1 MSRNKTILLLLAI
14 TAVLIFSCC
23 SCDDK
28 KGEKELPKEYTVLE
42 VQSRINSLRAT
53 ETSWERGDQIGLYA
67 VVSGKGLSST
77 SIFQKAS
84 NLPYTTPDGDGQFL
98 PAEGGEIRLM
108 PEERIDLIS
117 YYPYQPVGAD
127 HKLRIN
133 VRDQSDLSK
142 LDLLYSD
149 NARGLNNLH
158 PKANLQFDHAM
169 SQLQVSI
176 MGDGAT
182 DLNALQISVGD
193 VKVEGVFDLTTG
205 QLSNLG
211 AATSKI
217 TMHKAKSV
225 AKGAT
230 HQAILLP
237 GQELKGLTYTFEVAG
252 KSYTYTEMESKKLQ
266 AGIRVR
272 RNFKL
277 TDTGVELIDATI
289 EIIGEGEGGTQPQPN
304 PQPDPEQPGEDPKPE
319 PPTPPAE
326 GYGNQAYYMEQVLIQ
341 NGYMEDRVIHQEDT
355 PDSFFAGG
363 TTPGGKRR
371 NYTIYFSKNN
381 HQPYM
386 VAYPMYRDCLG
397 EWSRKK
403 WGGDPW
409 DFGPGVEQK
418 YQMQLIRRSFQP
430 REYNMSR
437 GHMLASNQRTA
448 SKELNRTT
456 FYFTN
461 VVPQEQSQNAGI
473 WATLENKENAFAKNA
488 RKTDTLYVVCG
499 PTLAPNAEMVRDD
512 VNKKCPIPTHT
523 WKVLLKKK
531 KGQWVSIGVKMPNV
545 RPASGSKWDDY
556 TCTVAELEKEL
567 GVKFFPSLPEN
578 EATAIKSQNNS
589 KDW

>member
-28 KGEKELPKEYTVLE
+28 KGDKELPREYTVLE

-149 NARGLNNLH
+149 NARGLNNLR
-158 PKANLQFDHAM
+158 PKAVLQFNHAL
-169 SQLQVSI
+169 SQLQISI

-193 VKVEGVFDLTTG
+193 VKVEGVFNLAAG
-205 QLSNLG
+205 QLSKLG
-211 AATSKI
+211 GTTSKI

-252 KSYTYTEMESKKLQ
+252 KSYTYTETESKQLQ
-266 AGIRVR
+266 PGVRVR

-289 EIIGEGEGGTQPQPN
+289 EIIGEGEGDTQ

-326 GYGNQAYYMEQVLIQ
+326 GYGNQAFYMEQVMIQ
-341 NGYMEDRVIHQEDT
+341 NGYMEDRIIHQLDS
-355 PDSFFAGG
+355 PDSYFSGG
-363 TTPGGKRR
+363 TTSGGKRR

-386 VAYPMYRDCLG
+386 VAYPLYKDCLG
-397 EWSRKK
+397 DSGRTDK
-403 WGGDPW
+403 W
-409 DFGPGVEQK
+409 DFDPVIDKK
-418 YQMQLIRRSFQP
+418 YQMQLYRSYQP
-430 REYNMSR
+430 RSYNMSR

-448 SKELNRTT
+448 SRELNFTT

-461 VVPQEQSQNAGI
+461 MVPQEQSQNSGI
-473 WATLENKENAFAKNA
+473 WQQLESRENAFARNA
-488 RKTDTLYVVCG
+488 NKSDTLYVVCG
-499 PTLAPNAEMVRDD
+499 PTLAPNADMVHDD
-512 VNKKCPIPTHT
+512 NNKKCPIPTHT

-531 KGQWVSIGVKMPNV
+531 KGQWISIGAKMPNV
-545 RPASGSKWDDY
+545 RPVSGSKWYDY
-556 TCTVAELEKEL
+556 TCTVADLEKEL
-567 GVKFFPSLPEN
+567 GVKFFPFLPEN

-589 KDW
+589 RDW

>member
-28 KGEKELPKEYTVLE
+28 KGDKELPREYTVLE

-67 VVSGKGLSST
+67 IVSGKGLSST

-133 VRDQSDLSK
+133 VRDQSDFSK

-149 NARGLNNLH
+149 NARGLNNLR
-158 PKANLQFDHAM
+158 PKAVLQFNHAL
-169 SQLQVSI
+169 SQLQISI
-176 MGDGAT
+176 MGDGDT

-193 VKVEGVFDLTTG
+193 VKVEGVFDLAAG
-205 QLSNLG
+205 QLSKLG
-211 AATSKI
+211 GTTSKI

-252 KSYTYTEMESKKLQ
+252 KSYTYTETESKQLQ
-266 AGIRVR
+266 PGVRVR

-277 TDTGVELIDATI
+277 TDTGVEVIDATI
-289 EIIGEGEGGTQPQPN
+289 EIIGEGEGGIQPL
-304 PQPDPEQPGEDPKPE
+304 PDPEQPGEDPKPE

-326 GYGNQAYYMEQVLIQ
+326 GYGNQAFYMEQVMIQ
-341 NGYMEDRVIHQEDT
+341 NGYMEDRIIHQLDS
-355 PDSFFAGG
+355 PDSYFAGG
-363 TTPGGKRR
+363 TTIGGNGKRR

-381 HQPYM
+381 YQPYM
-386 VAYPMYRDCLG
+386 VAYPLYKDCLG
-397 EWSRKK
+397 DSGRTDK
-403 WGGDPW
+403 W
-409 DFGPGVEQK
+409 DFDPVIDKK
-418 YQMQLIRRSFQP
+418 YQMQLFRSYQP
-430 REYNMSR
+430 RTYNMSR
-437 GHMLASNQRTA
+437 GHMLASQQRTA
-448 SKELNRTT
+448 SRELNFTT

-461 VVPQEQSQNAGI
+461 MVPQEQSQNGGI
-473 WATLENKENAFAKNA
+473 WQQLESREKVFASNADKS
-488 RKTDTLYVVCG
+488 DTLYVVCG
-499 PTLAPNAEMVRDD
+499 PTLAPNADMVHDD
-512 VNKKCPIPTHT
+512 NNKKCPIPTHT
-523 WKVLLKKK
+523 WKVLLKEK
-531 KGQWVSIGVKMPNV
+531 KGQWISIGVKMPNV
-545 RPASGSKWDDY
+545 RPVSGSKWYDY
-556 TCTVAELEKEL
+556 TCTVADLEKEL
-567 GVKFFPSLPEN
+567 GVKFFPFLPEN

-589 KDW
+589 SDW

>member
-28 KGEKELPKEYTVLE
+28 KGEKESPKEYTVLE

-133 VRDQSDLSK
+133 VRDQSDFSK

-149 NARGLNNLH
+149 NARGLNNLR
-158 PKANLQFDHAM
+158 PKAVLQFNHAL
-169 SQLQVSI
+169 SQLQISI

-193 VKVEGVFDLTTG
+193 VKVEGVFDLAAG
-205 QLSNLG
+205 QLSKLG
-211 AATSKI
+211 GTTSKI

-252 KSYTYTEMESKKLQ
+252 KSYTYTEAESKQLQ
-266 AGIRVR
+266 PGVRVR

-277 TDTGVELIDATI
+277 TDTGVEVIDATI
-289 EIIGEGEGGTQPQPN
+289 EIIGEGEGGIQPLPD

-326 GYGNQAYYMEQVLIQ
+326 GYGNQAFYMEQVMIQ
-341 NGYMEDRVIHQEDT
+341 NGYMEDRIIHQLDS
-355 PDSFFAGG
+355 PDSYFSGG

-371 NYTIYFSKNN
+371 NYTIYFSKNS

-386 VAYPMYRDCLG
+386 VAYPLYKDCLG
-397 EWSRKK
+397 DSGRTDK
-403 WGGDPW
+403 W
-409 DFGPGVEQK
+409 DFDPVIDKK
-418 YQMQLIRRSFQP
+418 YQMQLYRSYQP
-430 REYNMSR
+430 RSYNMSR

-448 SKELNRTT
+448 SRELNFTT

-461 VVPQEQSQNAGI
+461 MVPQEQSQNSGI
-473 WATLENKENAFAKNA
+473 WQQLESRENVFAKNA
-488 RKTDTLYVVCG
+488 NKSDTLYVVCG
-499 PTLAPNAEMVRDD
+499 PTLAPNADMVHDD
-512 VNKKCPIPTHT
+512 NNKKCPIPTHT
-523 WKVLLKKK
+523 WKVLLKEK
-531 KGQWVSIGVKMPNV
+531 KGQWISIGVKMPNV
-545 RPASGSKWDDY
+545 RPVSGSKWYDY
-556 TCTVAELEKEL
+556 TCTVADLEKEL
-567 GVKFFPSLPEN
+567 GVKFFPFLPEN
-578 EATAIKSQNNS
+578 EAKEIKSQNNS
-589 KDW
+589 RDW

>member
-28 KGEKELPKEYTVLE
+28 KGDKELPKEYTVLE
-42 VQSRINSLRAT
+42 IQSRINSLRAT

-67 VVSGKGLSST
+67 IVSGKGLSST

-84 NLPYTTPDGDGQFL
+84 NIPYTTPDGDGHFL

-133 VRDQSDLSK
+133 VRDQSDFTK

-158 PKANLQFDHAM
+158 PKANLQFVHAM

-193 VKVEGVFDLTTG
+193 VKVEGVFDLAAG

-211 AATSKI
+211 TTTSKI

-252 KSYTYTEMESKKLQ
+252 KSYTYTEMESKQLQ
-266 AGIRVR
+266 AGVRVR

-277 TDTGVELIDATI
+277 TGTGVELIDATI
-289 EIIGEGEGGTQPQPN
+289 EIIGEGEGDTQ
-304 PQPDPEQPGEDPKPE
+304 PQPDPEQPGEDPEPE

-326 GYGNQAYYMEQVLIQ
+326 GYGNQAFYMEQVMIQ
-341 NGYMEDRVIHQEDT
+341 NGYMEDRIIHQLDS
-355 PDSFFAGG
+355 PDSNFAGG

-386 VAYPMYRDCLG
+386 VAYPLYKDCLG
-397 EWSRKK
+397 DSGRTDK
-403 WGGDPW
+403 W
-409 DFGPGVEQK
+409 DFDPVIDKK
-418 YQMQLIRRSFQP
+418 YQMQLYRSYQP
-430 REYNMSR
+430 RSYNMSR

-448 SKELNRTT
+448 SRELNFTT

-461 VVPQEQSQNAGI
+461 MVPQEQSQNSGI
-473 WATLENKENAFAKNA
+473 WQQLESRENAFARNA
-488 RKTDTLYVVCG
+488 NKSDTLYVVCG
-499 PTLAPNAEMVRDD
+499 PTLAPNADMVHDD
-512 VNKKCPIPTHT
+512 NNKKCPIPTHT
-523 WKVLLKKK
+523 WKVLLKEK
-531 KGQWVSIGVKMPNV
+531 KGQWISIGVKMPNV
-545 RPASGSKWDDY
+545 RPVSGSKWYDY
-556 TCTVAELEKEL
+556 TCTVADLEKEL
-567 GVKFFPSLPEN
+567 GVKFFPFLPEN
-578 EATAIKSQNNS
+578 EATEIKSQNKS
-589 KDW
+589 SDW

>member
-28 KGEKELPKEYTVLE
+28 KGEKESPKEYTVLE

-133 VRDQSDLSK
+133 VRDQSDFSK

-149 NARGLNNLH
+149 NARGLNNLR
-158 PKANLQFDHAM
+158 PKAVLQFNHAL
-169 SQLQVSI
+169 SQLQISI

-193 VKVEGVFDLTTG
+193 VKVEGVFDLAAG
-205 QLSNLG
+205 QLSKLG
-211 AATSKI
+211 GTTSKI

-252 KSYTYTEMESKKLQ
+252 KSYTYTEAESKQLQ
-266 AGIRVR
+266 PGVRVR

-277 TDTGVELIDATI
+277 TDTGVEVIDATI
-289 EIIGEGEGGTQPQPN
+289 EIIGEGEGGIQPL
-304 PQPDPEQPGEDPKPE
+304 PDPEQPGEDPKPE

-326 GYGNQAYYMEQVLIQ
+326 GYGNQAFYMEQVMIQ
-341 NGYMEDRVIHQEDT
+341 NGYMEDRIIHQLDS
-355 PDSFFAGG
+355 PDSYFAGG
-363 TTPGGKRR
+363 TTIGGNGKRR

-381 HQPYM
+381 YQPYM
-386 VAYPMYRDCLG
+386 VAYPLYKDCLG
-397 EWSRKK
+397 DSGRTDK
-403 WGGDPW
+403 W
-409 DFGPGVEQK
+409 DFDPVIDKK
-418 YQMQLIRRSFQP
+418 YQMQLFRSYQP
-430 REYNMSR
+430 RSYNMSR
-437 GHMLASNQRTA
+437 GHMLASQQRTA
-448 SKELNRTT
+448 SRELNFTT

-461 VVPQEQSQNAGI
+461 MVPQEQSQNSGI
-473 WATLENKENAFAKNA
+473 WQQLESRENVFAKNA
-488 RKTDTLYVVCG
+488 NKSDTLYVVCG
-499 PTLAPNAEMVRDD
+499 PTLAPNADMVHDD
-512 VNKKCPIPTHT
+512 NNKKCPIPTHT
-523 WKVLLKKK
+523 WKVLLKEK
-531 KGQWVSIGVKMPNV
+531 KGQWISIGVKMPNV
-545 RPASGSKWDDY
+545 RPVSGSKWYDY
-556 TCTVAELEKEL
+556 TCTVADLEKEL
-567 GVKFFPSLPEN
+567 GVKFFPFLPEN
-578 EATAIKSQNNS
+578 EAKEIKSQNNS
-589 KDW
+589 RDW

>member
-28 KGEKELPKEYTVLE
+28 KGDKELPKEYTVLE
-42 VQSRINSLRAT
+42 IQSRINSLRAT

-84 NLPYTTPDGDGQFL
+84 NLPYTTPDGDGHFL

-133 VRDQSDLSK
+133 VRDQSDFTK

-158 PKANLQFDHAM
+158 PKANLQFVHAM

-193 VKVEGVFDLTTG
+193 VKVEGVFDLAAG

-211 AATSKI
+211 TTTSKI

-252 KSYTYTEMESKKLQ
+252 KSYTYTEMESKQLQ
-266 AGIRVR
+266 AGVRVR

-277 TDTGVELIDATI
+277 TGTGVELIDATI
-289 EIIGEGEGGTQPQPN
+289 EIIGEGEGDTQ
-304 PQPDPEQPGEDPKPE
+304 PQPDPEQPGEDPEPE

-326 GYGNQAYYMEQVLIQ
+326 GYGNQAFYMEQVMIQ
-341 NGYMEDRVIHQEDT
+341 NGYMEDRIIHQLDS
-355 PDSFFAGG
+355 PDSNFAGG

-371 NYTIYFSKNN
+371 NYTIYFSKNS

-386 VAYPMYRDCLG
+386 VAYPLYKDCLG
-397 EWSRKK
+397 DSGRTDK
-403 WGGDPW
+403 W
-409 DFGPGVEQK
+409 DFDPVIDKK
-418 YQMQLIRRSFQP
+418 YQMQLYRSYQP
-430 REYNMSR
+430 RSYNMSR

-448 SKELNRTT
+448 SRELNFTT

-461 VVPQEQSQNAGI
+461 MVPQEQSQNSGI
-473 WATLENKENAFAKNA
+473 WQQLESRENAFARNA
-488 RKTDTLYVVCG
+488 NKSDTLYVVCG
-499 PTLAPNAEMVRDD
+499 PTLAPNADMVHDD
-512 VNKKCPIPTHT
+512 NNKKCPIPTHT

-531 KGQWVSIGVKMPNV
+531 KGQWISIGVKMPNV
-545 RPASGSKWDDY
+545 RPVSGSKWYDY
-556 TCTVAELEKEL
+556 TCTVADLEKEL
-567 GVKFFPSLPEN
+567 GVKFFPFLPEN
-578 EATAIKSQNNS
+578 EAKEIKSQNNS
-589 KDW
+589 RDW

>member
-28 KGEKELPKEYTVLE
+28 NGDKELPKEYTVLE
-42 VQSRINSLRAT
+42 IQSRINSLRAT

-67 VVSGKGLSST
+67 IVSGKGLSST

-84 NLPYTTPDGDGQFL
+84 NLPYTTPDGDGHFL

-149 NARGLNNLH
+149 NARGLNNLR
-158 PKANLQFDHAM
+158 PKAVLQFNHAL
-169 SQLQVSI
+169 SQLQISI

-211 AATSKI
+211 ATTSKI

-252 KSYTYTEMESKKLQ
+252 KSYTYTEMESKQLQ
-266 AGIRVR
+266 AGVRVR

-277 TDTGVELIDATI
+277 TGTGVELIDATI
-289 EIIGEGEGGTQPQPN
+289 EIIGEGEGDTQ
-304 PQPDPEQPGEDPKPE
+304 PQPDPEQPGEDPEPE

-326 GYGNQAYYMEQVLIQ
+326 GYGNQAFYMEQVMIQ
-341 NGYMEDRVIHQEDT
+341 NGYMEDRIIHQLDS
-355 PDSFFAGG
+355 PDSNFAGG

-371 NYTIYFSKNN
+371 NYTIYFSKNS

-386 VAYPMYRDCLG
+386 VAYPLYKDCLG
-397 EWSRKK
+397 DSGRTDK
-403 WGGDPW
+403 W
-409 DFGPGVEQK
+409 DFDPVIDKK
-418 YQMQLIRRSFQP
+418 YQMQLYRSYQP
-430 REYNMSR
+430 RSYNMSR

-448 SKELNRTT
+448 SRELNFTT

-461 VVPQEQSQNAGI
+461 MVPQEQSQNSGI
-473 WATLENKENAFAKNA
+473 WQQLESRENAFARNA
-488 RKTDTLYVVCG
+488 NKSDTLYVVCG
-499 PTLAPNAEMVRDD
+499 PTLAPNADMVHDD
-512 VNKKCPIPTHT
+512 NNKKCPIPTHT

-531 KGQWVSIGVKMPNV
+531 KGQWISIGAKMPNV
-545 RPASGSKWDDY
+545 RPVSGSKWYDY
-556 TCTVAELEKEL
+556 TCTVADLEKEL
-567 GVKFFPSLPEN
+567 GVKFFPFLPEN

-589 KDW
+589 RDW

>member
-42 VQSRINSLRAT
+42 IQSRINSLRAT
-53 ETSWERGDQIGLYA
+53 ETSWERGDKIGLYA

-84 NLPYTTPDGDGQFL
+84 NLPYTTPDGDGHFL

-108 PEERIDLIS
+108 PGERIDLIS

-158 PKANLQFDHAM
+158 PKANLQFFHAL
-169 SQLQVSI
+169 SQLQISI

-193 VKVEGVFDLTTG
+193 INVEGIFDLTTG

-211 AATSKI
+211 STTSKI
-217 TMHKAKSV
+217 TIHKSKSV

-266 AGIRVR
+266 PGIRVR

-326 GYGNQAYYMEQVLIQ
+326 GYGNKAYYMEQVLIQ
-341 NGYMEDRVIHQEDT
+341 NGYMEDRIIHQLDS
-355 PDSFFAGG
+355 PDSYFAGG
-363 TTPGGKRR
+363 ETDGGKRR

-381 HQPYM
+381 RQPYM
-386 VAYPMYRDCLG
+386 VAYPLYKDCI
-397 EWSRKK
+397 
-403 WGGDPW
+403 GDSGRTDKW
-409 DFGPGVEQK
+409 DFDPVIDKK
-418 YQMQLIRRSFQP
+418 YQMQLFRSYQP
-430 REYNMSR
+430 RSYNMSR

-448 SKELNRTT
+448 SRNLNFTT

-461 VVPQEQSQNAGI
+461 MVPQEQSQNGGI
-473 WATLENKENAFAKNA
+473 WQQLESRENSFATNANKS
-488 RKTDTLYVVCG
+488 DTLYVVCG
-499 PTLAPNAEMVRDD
+499 PTLAPNADMVHDD
-512 VNKKCPIPTHT
+512 NNKKCPIPTHT

-531 KGQWVSIGVKMPNV
+531 KGQWISIGVKMPNV
-545 RPASGSKWDDY
+545 SIAKGSKWYDY
-556 TCTVAELEKEL
+556 TCTVADLEKEL
-567 GVKFFPSLPEN
+567 GVKFFPLLPET
-578 EATAIKSQNNS
+578 EAQAIKSQNNS

>member
-28 KGEKELPKEYTVLE
+28 KGDKELPREYTVLE

-149 NARGLNNLH
+149 NARGLNNLR
-158 PKANLQFDHAM
+158 PKAVLQFNHAL
-169 SQLQVSI
+169 SQLQISI

-193 VKVEGVFDLTTG
+193 VKVEGVFNLAAG
-205 QLSNLG
+205 QLSKLG
-211 AATSKI
+211 GTTSKI

-252 KSYTYTEMESKKLQ
+252 KSYTYTETESKQLQ
-266 AGIRVR
+266 PGVRVR

-289 EIIGEGEGGTQPQPN
+289 EIIGEGEGDTQ

-326 GYGNQAYYMEQVLIQ
+326 GYGNQAFYMEQVMIQ
-341 NGYMEDRVIHQEDT
+341 NGYMEDRIIHQLDS
-355 PDSFFAGG
+355 PDSYFSGG
-363 TTPGGKRR
+363 TTSGGKRR

-386 VAYPMYRDCLG
+386 VAYPLYKDCLG
-397 EWSRKK
+397 DSGRTDK
-403 WGGDPW
+403 W
-409 DFGPGVEQK
+409 DFDPVIDKK
-418 YQMQLIRRSFQP
+418 YQMQLYRSYQP
-430 REYNMSR
+430 RSYNMSR

-448 SKELNRTT
+448 SRELNFTT

-461 VVPQEQSQNAGI
+461 MVPQEQSQNSGI
-473 WATLENKENAFAKNA
+473 WQQLESRENAFARNA
-488 RKTDTLYVVCG
+488 NKSDTLYVVCG
-499 PTLAPNAEMVRDD
+499 PTLAPNADMVHDD
-512 VNKKCPIPTHT
+512 NNKKCPIPTHT
-523 WKVLLKKK
+523 WKVLLKEK
-531 KGQWVSIGVKMPNV
+531 KGQWISIGVKMPNV
-545 RPASGSKWDDY
+545 RPVSGSKWYDY
-556 TCTVAELEKEL
+556 TCTVADLEKEL
-567 GVKFFPSLPEN
+567 GVKFFPFLPEN
-578 EATAIKSQNNS
+578 ESTAIKSQNNS
-589 KDW
+589 RDW

>member
-28 KGEKELPKEYTVLE
+28 KGDKELPREYTVLE
-42 VQSRINSLRAT
+42 IQSRINSLRAT

-67 VVSGKGLSST
+67 IVSGKGLSST

-127 HKLRIN
+127 HKLQIN

-149 NARGLNNLH
+149 NARGLNNLR
-158 PKANLQFDHAM
+158 PKAVLQFNHAL
-169 SQLQVSI
+169 SQLQISI

-193 VKVEGVFDLTTG
+193 VKVEGVFDLAAG
-205 QLSNLG
+205 QLSKLG
-211 AATSKI
+211 GTTSKI

-252 KSYTYTEMESKKLQ
+252 KSYTYTETESKQLQ
-266 AGIRVR
+266 PGVRVR

-289 EIIGEGEGGTQPQPN
+289 EIIGEGEGGTQPQP
-304 PQPDPEQPGEDPKPE
+304 DPEQPGEDPKPE

-326 GYGNQAYYMEQVLIQ
+326 GYGNQAFYMEQVMIQ
-341 NGYMEDRVIHQEDT
+341 NGYMEDRIIHQLDS
-355 PDSFFAGG
+355 PDSYFSGG
-363 TTPGGKRR
+363 TTSGGKRR

-386 VAYPMYRDCLG
+386 VAYPLYKDCLG
-397 EWSRKK
+397 DSGRTDK
-403 WGGDPW
+403 W
-409 DFGPGVEQK
+409 DFDPVIDKK
-418 YQMQLIRRSFQP
+418 YQMQLYRSYQP
-430 REYNMSR
+430 RSYNMSR

-448 SKELNRTT
+448 SRELNFTT

-461 VVPQEQSQNAGI
+461 MVPQEQSQNSGI
-473 WATLENKENAFAKNA
+473 WQQLESRENAFARNA
-488 RKTDTLYVVCG
+488 NKSDTLYVVCG
-499 PTLAPNAEMVRDD
+499 PTLAPNADMVHDD
-512 VNKKCPIPTHT
+512 NNKKCPIPTHT
-523 WKVLLKKK
+523 WKVLLKEK
-531 KGQWVSIGVKMPNV
+531 KGQWISIGVKMPNV
-545 RPASGSKWDDY
+545 RPVSGSKWYDY
-556 TCTVAELEKEL
+556 TCTVADLEKEL
-567 GVKFFPSLPEN
+567 GVKFFPFLPEN

-589 KDW
+589 RDW

>member
-28 KGEKELPKEYTVLE
+28 KGDKELPREYTVLE
-42 VQSRINSLRAT
+42 IQSRINSLRAT

-67 VVSGKGLSST
+67 IVSGKGLSST

-84 NLPYTTPDGDGQFL
+84 NLPYTTPDGDGHFL

-133 VRDQSDLSK
+133 VRDQSDFTK

-158 PKANLQFDHAM
+158 PKANLQFVHAM

-193 VKVEGVFDLTTG
+193 VKVEGVFDLAAG

-211 AATSKI
+211 TTTSKI

-252 KSYTYTEMESKKLQ
+252 KSYTYTEMESKQLQ
-266 AGIRVR
+266 AGVRVR

-277 TDTGVELIDATI
+277 TGTGVELIDATI
-289 EIIGEGEGGTQPQPN
+289 EIIGEGEGDTQ
-304 PQPDPEQPGEDPKPE
+304 PQPDPEQPGEDPEPE

-326 GYGNQAYYMEQVLIQ
+326 GYGNQAFYMEQVMIQ
-341 NGYMEDRVIHQEDT
+341 NGYMEDRIIHQLDS
-355 PDSFFAGG
+355 PDSNFAGG

-371 NYTIYFSKNN
+371 NYTIYFSKNS

-386 VAYPMYRDCLG
+386 VAYPLYKDCLG
-397 EWSRKK
+397 DSGRTDK
-403 WGGDPW
+403 W
-409 DFGPGVEQK
+409 DFDPVIDKK
-418 YQMQLIRRSFQP
+418 YQMQLYRSYQP
-430 REYNMSR
+430 RSYNMSR

-448 SKELNRTT
+448 SRELNFTT

-461 VVPQEQSQNAGI
+461 MVPQEQSQNSGI
-473 WATLENKENAFAKNA
+473 WQQLESRENAFARNA
-488 RKTDTLYVVCG
+488 NKSDTLYVVCG
-499 PTLAPNAEMVRDD
+499 PTLAPNADMVHDD
-512 VNKKCPIPTHT
+512 NNKKCPIPTHT

-531 KGQWVSIGVKMPNV
+531 KGQWISIGAKMPNV
-545 RPASGSKWDDY
+545 RPVSGSKWYDY
-556 TCTVAELEKEL
+556 TCTVADLEKEL
-567 GVKFFPSLPEN
+567 GVKFFPFLPEN

-589 KDW
+589 RDW

>member
-28 KGEKELPKEYTVLE
+28 KGDKESPKEYTVLE

-158 PKANLQFDHAM
+158 PKATLQFFHAL

-176 MGDGAT
+176 MSEGDT
-182 DLNALQISVGD
+182 DLNALQISVAD
-193 VKVEGVFDLTTG
+193 VKVEGIFDLTTG

-211 AATSKI
+211 TTTSKI

-252 KSYTYTEMESKKLQ
+252 KNYTYTEMESKQLQ

-289 EIIGEGEGGTQPQPN
+289 EIIGEGEGGTQPQP
-304 PQPDPEQPGEDPKPE
+304 DPEQPGEDPKPE

-326 GYGNQAYYMEQVLIQ
+326 GYGNQAFYMEQVLIQ
-341 NGYMEDRVIHQEDT
+341 DGYMEDRIIHQLDS

-363 TTPGGKRR
+363 TTLGGKRR

-386 VAYPMYRDCLG
+386 VAYPLYRDCLG
-397 EWSRKK
+397 DSGRTDK
-403 WGGDPW
+403 W
-409 DFGPGVEQK
+409 DFDPVIDKK
-418 YQMQLIRRSFQP
+418 YQMQLIKNSYQP
-430 REYNMSR
+430 RSYNMSR
-437 GHMLASNQRTA
+437 GHMLASQQRTA
-448 SKELNRTT
+448 SRELNFTT

-461 VVPQEQSQNAGI
+461 MVPQEQSQNGGI
-473 WATLENKENAFAKNA
+473 WQQLESRENVFARNA
-488 RKTDTLYVVCG
+488 NKTDTLYVVCG
-499 PTLAPNAEMVRDD
+499 PTLAPNADMVHDD
-512 VNKKCPIPTHT
+512 NNKKCPIPTHT
-523 WKVLLKKK
+523 WKVLLKEK
-531 KGQWVSIGVKMPNV
+531 KGQWISIGVKMPNV
-545 RPASGSKWDDY
+545 RPASGSKWYDY
-556 TCTVAELEKEL
+556 TCTVADLEKEL
-567 GVKFFPSLPEN
+567 GVKFFPFLPEN

-589 KDW
+589 RDW

>member
-28 KGEKELPKEYTVLE
+28 KGTKEPPREYAIVE
-42 VQSRINSLRAT
+42 VESRINSLKAT
-53 ETSWERGDQIGLYA
+53 ETSWQKGDQIGLYA

-117 YYPYQPVGAD
+117 YYPYQPVGVD

-193 VKVEGVFDLTTG
+193 VKVEGVFDLAAG

-211 AATSKI
+211 TTTSKI

-289 EIIGEGEGGTQPQPN
+289 EIIGEGEGGTQPQP
-304 PQPDPEQPGEDPKPE
+304 DPEQPGEDPKPE

-326 GYGNQAYYMEQVLIQ
+326 GYGNQAFYMEQVLIQ
-341 NGYMEDRVIHQEDT
+341 DGYMEDRIIHQLDS

-363 TTPGGKRR
+363 TTLGGKRR

-386 VAYPMYRDCLG
+386 VAYPLYRDCLG
-397 EWSRKK
+397 DSGRTDK
-403 WGGDPW
+403 W
-409 DFGPGVEQK
+409 DFDPVIDKK
-418 YQMQLIRRSFQP
+418 YQMQLIKNSYQP
-430 REYNMSR
+430 RSYNMSR
-437 GHMLASNQRTA
+437 GHMLASQQRTA
-448 SKELNRTT
+448 SRELNFTT

-461 VVPQEQSQNAGI
+461 MVPQEQSQNGGI
-473 WATLENKENAFAKNA
+473 WQQLESRENVFARNA
-488 RKTDTLYVVCG
+488 NKTDTLYVVCG
-499 PTLAPNAEMVRDD
+499 PTLAPNADMVHDD
-512 VNKKCPIPTHT
+512 NNKKCPIPTHT
-523 WKVLLKKK
+523 WKVLLKEK
-531 KGQWVSIGVKMPNV
+531 KGQWISIGVKMPNV
-545 RPASGSKWDDY
+545 RPVSGSKWYDY
-556 TCTVAELEKEL
+556 TCTVADLEKEL
-567 GVKFFPSLPEN
+567 GVKFFPFLPEN

-589 KDW
+589 RDW

>member
-28 KGEKELPKEYTVLE
+28 KGDKELPKEYTVLE
-42 VQSRINSLRAT
+42 IQSRINSLRAT

-84 NLPYTTPDGDGQFL
+84 NLPYTTPDGDGHFL

-133 VRDQSDLSK
+133 VRDQSDFTK

-158 PKANLQFDHAM
+158 PKANLQFVHAM

-193 VKVEGVFDLTTG
+193 VKVEGVFDLAAG

-211 AATSKI
+211 TTTSKI

-252 KSYTYTEMESKKLQ
+252 KSYTYTEMESKQLQ
-266 AGIRVR
+266 AGVRVR

-289 EIIGEGEGGTQPQPN
+289 EIIGEGEGDTQ

-326 GYGNQAYYMEQVLIQ
+326 GYGNQAFYMEQVMIQ
-341 NGYMEDRVIHQEDT
+341 NGYMEDRIIHQLDS
-355 PDSFFAGG
+355 PDSNFAGG

-371 NYTIYFSKNN
+371 NYTIYFSKNS

-386 VAYPMYRDCLG
+386 VAYPLYKDCLG
-397 EWSRKK
+397 DSGRTDK
-403 WGGDPW
+403 W
-409 DFGPGVEQK
+409 DFDPVIDKK
-418 YQMQLIRRSFQP
+418 YQMQLYRSYQP
-430 REYNMSR
+430 RSYNMSR

-448 SKELNRTT
+448 SRELNFTT

-461 VVPQEQSQNAGI
+461 MVPQEQSQNSGI
-473 WATLENKENAFAKNA
+473 WQQLESRENAFARNA
-488 RKTDTLYVVCG
+488 NKSDTLYVVCG
-499 PTLAPNAEMVRDD
+499 PTLAPNADMVHDD
-512 VNKKCPIPTHT
+512 NNKKCPIPTHT
-523 WKVLLKKK
+523 WKVLLKEK
-531 KGQWVSIGVKMPNV
+531 KGQWISIGVKMPNV
-545 RPASGSKWDDY
+545 RPVSGSKWYDY
-556 TCTVAELEKEL
+556 TCTVADLEKEL
-567 GVKFFPSLPEN
+567 GVKFFPFLPEN

-589 KDW
+589 RDW

>member
-28 KGEKELPKEYTVLE
+28 KGDKELPREYTVLE

-84 NLPYTTPDGDGQFL
+84 NLPYTTSDGDGQFL

-117 YYPYQPVGAD
+117 YYPYQPVGVD

-158 PKANLQFDHAM
+158 PKANLQFVHAL

-176 MGDGAT
+176 MSEGNT

-193 VKVEGVFDLTTG
+193 VKVEGVFDLTTSL
-205 QLSNLG
+205 LSNLG
-211 AATSKI
+211 TTTSKI

-252 KSYTYTEMESKKLQ
+252 KSYTYTEMESKQLQ
-266 AGIRVR
+266 PGVRVR

-289 EIIGEGEGGTQPQPN
+289 EIIGEGEGGTQPQPD

-326 GYGNQAYYMEQVLIQ
+326 GYGNQAYYMEQVMIQ
-341 NGYMEDRVIHQEDT
+341 NGYMEDRIIHQEDS
-355 PDSFFAGG
+355 PDSYFAGG
-363 TTPGGKRR
+363 ETDGGKRR

-386 VAYPMYRDCLG
+386 VAYPLYKDCLG
-397 EWSRKK
+397 TSGRTDK
-403 WGGDPW
+403 W
-409 DFGPGVEQK
+409 DFDPVIDKK
-418 YQMQLIRRSFQP
+418 YQMQLFRSYQP
-430 REYNMSR
+430 RSYNMSR

-448 SKELNRTT
+448 SRELNFTT

-461 VVPQEQSQNAGI
+461 MVPQEQSQNSGI
-473 WATLENKENAFAKNA
+473 WQQLESRENAFARNA
-488 RKTDTLYVVCG
+488 NKSDTLYVVCG
-499 PTLAPNAEMVRDD
+499 PTLAPNADMVHDD
-512 VNKKCPIPTHT
+512 NNKKCPIPTHT

-531 KGQWVSIGVKMPNV
+531 KGQWISIGVKMPNV

-556 TCTVAELEKEL
+556 TCTVADLEKEL
-567 GVKFFPSLPEN
+567 GVKFFPFLPEN
-578 EATAIKSQNNS
+578 EATAIKSLNNS
-589 KDW
+589 RDW

>member
-1 MSRNKTILLLLAI
+1 MSRKKTILLMLAI

-28 KGEKELPKEYTVLE
+28 KGTKEPPREYAIVE
-42 VQSRINSLRAT
+42 VESRINSLKAT
-53 ETSWERGDQIGLYA
+53 ETSWQKGDQIGLYA

-117 YYPYQPVGAD
+117 YYPYQPVGVD

-193 VKVEGVFDLTTG
+193 VKVEGVFDLAAG

-211 AATSKI
+211 TTTSKI

-289 EIIGEGEGGTQPQPN
+289 EIIGEGEGGTQPQP
-304 PQPDPEQPGEDPKPE
+304 DPEQPGEDPKPE

-326 GYGNQAYYMEQVLIQ
+326 GYGNQAFYMEQVLIQ
-341 NGYMEDRVIHQEDT
+341 DGYMEDRIIHQLDS

-363 TTPGGKRR
+363 TTLGGKRR

-386 VAYPMYRDCLG
+386 VAYPLYRDCLG
-397 EWSRKK
+397 DSGRTDK
-403 WGGDPW
+403 W
-409 DFGPGVEQK
+409 DFDPVIDKK
-418 YQMQLIRRSFQP
+418 YQMQLIKNSYQP
-430 REYNMSR
+430 RSYNMSR
-437 GHMLASNQRTA
+437 GHMLASQQRTA
-448 SKELNRTT
+448 SRELNFTT

-461 VVPQEQSQNAGI
+461 MVPQEQSQNGGI
-473 WATLENKENAFAKNA
+473 WQQLESRENVFARNA
-488 RKTDTLYVVCG
+488 NKTDTLYVVCG
-499 PTLAPNAEMVRDD
+499 PTLAPNADMVHDD
-512 VNKKCPIPTHT
+512 NNKKCPIPTHT
-523 WKVLLKKK
+523 WKVLLKEK
-531 KGQWVSIGVKMPNV
+531 KGQWISIGVKMPNV
-545 RPASGSKWDDY
+545 RPVSGSKWYDY
-556 TCTVAELEKEL
+556 TCTVADLEKEL
-567 GVKFFPSLPEN
+567 GVKFFPFLPEN

-589 KDW
+589 RDW

>member
-28 KGEKELPKEYTVLE
+28 KGDKELPREYTVLE

-84 NLPYTTPDGDGQFL
+84 NLPYTTPDGDGQFF

-158 PKANLQFDHAM
+158 PKANLQFFHAL

-193 VKVEGVFDLTTG
+193 VNVEGVFDLTTG

-211 AATSKI
+211 SATSKI

-237 GQELKGLTYTFEVAG
+237 GQELKDLTYTFEVAG
-252 KSYTYTEMESKKLQ
+252 KSYTYTEMESKQLQ
-266 AGIRVR
+266 AGVRVR

-277 TDTGVELIDATI
+277 TGTGVELIDATI
-289 EIIGEGEGGTQPQPN
+289 EIIGEGEGDTQ
-304 PQPDPEQPGEDPKPE
+304 PQPDPEQPGEDPEPE

-326 GYGNQAYYMEQVLIQ
+326 GYGNQAFYMEQVMIQ
-341 NGYMEDRVIHQEDT
+341 NGYMEDRIIHQLDS
-355 PDSFFAGG
+355 PDSNFAGG

-371 NYTIYFSKNN
+371 NYTIYFSKNS

-386 VAYPMYRDCLG
+386 VAYPLYKDCLG
-397 EWSRKK
+397 DSGRTDK
-403 WGGDPW
+403 W
-409 DFGPGVEQK
+409 DFDPVIDKK
-418 YQMQLIRRSFQP
+418 YQMQLYRSYQP
-430 REYNMSR
+430 RSYNMSR

-448 SKELNRTT
+448 SRELNFTT

-461 VVPQEQSQNAGI
+461 MVPQEQSQNSGI
-473 WATLENKENAFAKNA
+473 WQQLESRENAFARNA
-488 RKTDTLYVVCG
+488 NKSDTLYVVCG
-499 PTLAPNAEMVRDD
+499 PTLAPNADMVHDD
-512 VNKKCPIPTHT
+512 NNKKCPIPTHT
-523 WKVLLKKK
+523 WKVLLKEK
-531 KGQWVSIGVKMPNV
+531 KGQWISIGVKMPNV
-545 RPASGSKWDDY
+545 RPVSGSKWYDY
-556 TCTVAELEKEL
+556 TCTVADLEKEL
-567 GVKFFPSLPEN
+567 GVKFFPFLPEN
-578 EATAIKSQNNS
+578 EAKEIKSQNNS
-589 KDW
+589 RDW

>member
-28 KGEKELPKEYTVLE
+28 KGDKELPREYTVLE

-149 NARGLNNLH
+149 NARGLNNLR
-158 PKANLQFDHAM
+158 PKAVLQFNHAL
-169 SQLQVSI
+169 SQLQISI

-193 VKVEGVFDLTTG
+193 VKVEGVFNLAAG
-205 QLSNLG
+205 QLSKLG
-211 AATSKI
+211 GTTSKI

-252 KSYTYTEMESKKLQ
+252 KSYTYTETESKQLQ
-266 AGIRVR
+266 PGVRVR

-289 EIIGEGEGGTQPQPN
+289 EIIGEGEGDTQ

-326 GYGNQAYYMEQVLIQ
+326 GYGNQAFYMEQVMIQ
-341 NGYMEDRVIHQEDT
+341 NGYMEDRIIHQLDS
-355 PDSFFAGG
+355 PDSYFSGG
-363 TTPGGKRR
+363 TTSGGKRR

-386 VAYPMYRDCLG
+386 VAYPLYKDCLG
-397 EWSRKK
+397 DSGRTDK
-403 WGGDPW
+403 W
-409 DFGPGVEQK
+409 DFDPVIDKK
-418 YQMQLIRRSFQP
+418 YQMQLYRSYQP
-430 REYNMSR
+430 RSYNMSR

-448 SKELNRTT
+448 SRELNFTT

-461 VVPQEQSQNAGI
+461 MVPQEQSQNSGI
-473 WATLENKENAFAKNA
+473 WQQLESRENAFARNA
-488 RKTDTLYVVCG
+488 NKSDTLYVVCG
-499 PTLAPNAEMVRDD
+499 PTLAPNADMVHDD
-512 VNKKCPIPTHT
+512 NNKKCPIPTHT
-523 WKVLLKKK
+523 WKVLLKEK
-531 KGQWVSIGVKMPNV
+531 KGQWISIGVKMPNV
-545 RPASGSKWDDY
+545 RPVSGSKWYDY
-556 TCTVAELEKEL
+556 TCTVADLEKEL
-567 GVKFFPSLPEN
+567 GVKFFPFLPEN

-589 KDW
+589 RDW